1 MGTFTWRDD
10 FHTEMVS
17 GGYDN
22 DDYDDDY
29 DDNYDNSEDDYY
41 YYDNNNYDDDYYCD
55 NCN

>member
-22 DDYDDDY
+22 DDYDDDDD
-29 DDNYDNSEDDYY
+29 DDNSDDDYY
-41 YYDNNNYDDDYYCD
+41 YYDNNNYDGDYYCD